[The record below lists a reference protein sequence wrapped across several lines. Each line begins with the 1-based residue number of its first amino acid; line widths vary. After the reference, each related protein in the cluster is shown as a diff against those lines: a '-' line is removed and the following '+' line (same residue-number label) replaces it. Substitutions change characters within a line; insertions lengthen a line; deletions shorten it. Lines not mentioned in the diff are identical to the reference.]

1 MNAGMCLD
9 KHNVKNAPQSPDNNA
24 KMFPGRNARMF
35 PGNNAKM
42 FPGKWPDKNA
52 KMSPDNNAEVYL
64 KKFVKMSQD
73 NNVKTLLVKFAIN
86 NLAMVVKWLT
96 GVSTASAI
104 LLPMPSFKILLQPK
118 LAVQNKA
125 TIKIVNPIL
134 DCTKN
139 RYFTTLISILFLDY
153 LSVNLFTGFL

>member
-1 MNAGMCLD
+1 MCLD
-9 KHNVKNAPQSPDNNA
+9 KPNVKNAPQSPDNNA
-24 KMFPGRNARMF
+24 KMFPGRNA
-35 PGNNAKM
+35 KM
-42 FPGKWPDKNA
+42 F
-52 KMSPDNNAEVYL
+52 PDNNAEMFPSKFV
-64 KKFVKMSQD
+64 KMFPNKFVKMSQD

-104 LLPMPSFKILLQPK
+104 LLSMPSFKILLQPK

-153 LSVNLFTGFL
+153 LSAQVNLFTG